1 MTTNNEATTGG
12 RDDEQAIRRL
22 TEDWLAAVKTK
33 DTTRL
38 EQMVTEDAVFLPPG
52 HPPFE
57 GNRRGKSVQ
66 LFLPAIRQRRAD
78 GIHPSKYRWLAT
90 GHTPGFR
97 EICLRPAARRSNWKA
112 E

>member
-38 EQMVTEDAVFLPPG
+38 EQMVTEDAVFLPPAIPSSRETG
-52 HPPFE
+52 VESLYNSFFPQF
-57 GNRRGKSVQ
+57 GSVEQ
-66 LFLPAIRQRRAD
+66 TAFTLANTGGWRLGIR
-78 GIHPSKYRWLAT
+78 
-90 GHTPGFR
+90 PGSEKF
-97 EICLRPAARRSNWKA
+97 A
-112 E
+112 